1 MKPCVKFQNPIFLL
15 YKFVNEKPNSIC
27 IKLYQHKR
35 KKYSVNKPEC
45 TKLVEKFREP
55 SMTINVHEFYAYL
68 ERTGKKTREE

>member
-1 MKPCVKFQNPIFLL
+1 M
-15 YKFVNEKPNSIC
+15 YKIVPAQK
-27 IKLYQHKR
+27 

-68 ERTGKKTREE
+68 QRTEKTREE